1 MTRRYIHPTLIA
13 AAAAASAIA
22 WRRLPSSMPVHWN
35 LAGEPDRHGGRL
47 EGALLIPGM
56 MLLIWALMRGLPKI
70 DPRRANYEKMAGTY
84 EHVITLTLLTMLL
97 IHAAVLASGLG
108 YGVPIGRIVPVAVGL
123 LLMGLGNV
131 LPRARPNW
139 WFGVRTPWTLSS
151 DRVWTRTHRVAGY
164 SMFIAG
170 LGLVAAAFVP
180 APWAQWALIGG
191 VAAGAVIPAAYSYF
205 AWRQERAAQ

>member
-1 MTRRYIHPTLIA
+1 MKRLVHPSLIA
-13 AAAAASAIA
+13 VAAAASAIA
-22 WRRLPSSMPVHWN
+22 WPRLPQAMPVHWN
-35 LAGEPDRHGGRL
+35 LAGEPDRYGGRL

-56 MLLIWALMRGLPKI
+56 MLLIWVLMRGLPKV

-84 EHVITLTLLTMLL
+84 EHVITLVLVTMLV
-97 IHAAVLASGLG
+97 IHGAVLASALG
-108 YGVPIGRIVPVAVGL
+108 YAVPIGQVIPVVVGV

-139 WFGVRTPWTLSS
+139 WFGVRTPWTMSS

-164 SMFIAG
+164 SMFVAG

-180 APWAQWALIGG
+180 IRWAQWALIGG
-191 VAAGAVIPAAYSYF
+191 VAAGLVIPVAYSYY
-205 AWRQERAAQ
+205 AWRQETATR